1 MTTAITFYD
10 SATVTVTSELVRVG
24 GRAFRLSELDQV
36 WHERGR
42 RSWSVLAGRGALF
55 AAIAGPVVAATL
67 GVVAALR
74 LDASVTVT
82 IAIVGFSALVG
93 LAVAPVA
100 DFLLEYVDRSYAR
113 GAHPLELWVRWRGR
127 PLRLLQ
133 SRDALEFGKIYR
145 AVQRAA
151 ERASEPTAAR

>member
-1 MTTAITFYD
+1 MMITYYD
-10 SATVTVTSELVRVG
+10 HGPVTVTSELIRVG
-24 GRAFRLSELDQV
+24 GQAYRLSELDRI

-42 RSWSVLAGRGALF
+42 RSWSVLFGRSALL
-55 AAIAGPVVAATL
+55 AAVIGPLVAAAL
-67 GVVAALR
+67 GIMVAVR
-74 LDASVTVT
+74 LDASTTVT
-82 IAIVGFSALVG
+82 IAIVGFSILLG
-93 LAVAPVA
+93 LSVAPAA
-100 DFLLEYVDRSYAR
+100 DLLLEYVDRSYAR

-151 ERASEPTAAR
+151 ERAPAPASPR